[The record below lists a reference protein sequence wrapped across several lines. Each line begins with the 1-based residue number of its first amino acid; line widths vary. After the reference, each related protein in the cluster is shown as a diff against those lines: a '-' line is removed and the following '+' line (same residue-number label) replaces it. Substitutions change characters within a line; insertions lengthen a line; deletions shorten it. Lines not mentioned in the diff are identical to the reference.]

1 MKLKLFR
8 NEEGQTLVFT
18 AFLGCCLM
26 GFMALSIDVGVLFRA
41 QRKVQTAADAAAIAA
56 GLAYWSNGNGTTPS
70 SCGGSTGTIPC
81 NAATSAAQDN
91 GISDLTQVAVHV
103 PPSYGQHTG
112 TSYVEVIVRQPNPT
126 IFMGTFSGLFPG
138 GSTTSLSPM
147 TVGARAVAGIVPDQ
161 NCMITLNPNGADS
174 FDVQGSAHISAPN
187 CGIQINSSNGTALC
201 TTGGATVTAPS
212 IQIVGAQNINPPCNG
227 TQANA
232 QTGVTPVDDP
242 FKGITWPNCTSG
254 YTVPG
259 GVINSTTSAALL
271 ASATTQTV
279 GSGGTATSASV
290 VCVANTVSIA
300 SGTVLGATTDTPPK
314 IFVFMNGLNQPGGT
328 GSFTI
333 NGTVDIQG
341 GSFDQGNYGM
351 TINGPL
357 PGNGTYATLGF
368 IVPGGLTPNNT
379 IACGSSYHGPSGPCV
394 QLQFGSGYG
403 GLDGIVYAPNATVYM
418 QDAGS
423 SGPNVY
429 TAIISNNIYDKS
441 ATLIITNSYN
451 FQHPD
456 SPLNDVALVE

>member
-112 TSYVEVIVRQPNPT
+112 TSYVEVIIRQPNPT

-174 FDVQGSAHISAPN
+174 FDVQGSAHIVAPN

-290 VCVANTVSIA
+290 VCVANNVSIA
-300 SGTVLGATTDTPPK
+300 SGTVLGDAADTPPK
-314 IFVFMNGLNQPGGT
+314 IFVFKNGLNQPGGT

-351 TINGPL
+351 TIKGPL

-368 IVPGGLTPNNT
+368 IVPSTNSA

-403 GLDGIVYAPNATVYM
+403 GLDGIVYAPGATVYM

>member
-1 MKLKLFR
+1 
-8 NEEGQTLVFT
+8 
-18 AFLGCCLM
+18 M

-70 SCGGSTGTIPC
+70 SCGGTTGTIPC
-81 NAATSAAQDN
+81 NAATAAAQDN
-91 GISDLTQVAVHV
+91 GINDVTQVAVHV

-112 TSYVEVIVRQPNPT
+112 TSYVEVIIRQPNPT
-126 IFMGTFSGLFPG
+126 VFMGTFAGLFPG
-138 GSTTSLSPM
+138 GNNTGLSPM

-161 NCMITLNPNGADS
+161 NCMITLNPTGADS

-187 CGIQINSSNGTALC
+187 CGIQINSANGTALC
-201 TTGGATVTAPS
+201 TTGGATVDAPS
-212 IQIVGAQNINPPCNG
+212 ITIVGAQNRNPPCNG
-227 TQANA
+227 TQDNA
-232 QTGVTPVDDP
+232 QTGVAPVADP
-242 FKGITWPNCTSG
+242 FKNITWPSCSSG

-259 GVINSTTSAALL
+259 GVINNTTKAAIPY
-271 ASATTQTV
+271 TTQTV
-279 GSGGTATSASV
+279 GSGATATSASV
-290 VCVANTVSIA
+290 ACIANTVSIA
-300 SGTVLGATTDTPPK
+300 NGTTLGGSGDSPPK
-314 IFVFMNGLNQPGGT
+314 IFVFMNGVNQPGGT

-368 IVPGGLTPNNT
+368 IVPSTNT
-379 IACGSSYHGPSGPCV
+379 SIACGSSYHGPAGPCL

-403 GLDGIVYAPNATVYM
+403 GLDGIVYAPGATVYM

-441 ATLIITNSYN
+441 ATLMITNSYK